1 MVHSLRQA
9 KSESY
14 LNRLLE
20 GKDADF
26 QRRVLAVTVE
36 HGLSTSDPLFLIML
50 ATGQLQVLLEDKPA
64 ELDLLFKRWAEGIY
78 EHLEKAKRTAIAG
91 QEIEIRKMVNRLI
104 QHCESKERRRWQI
117 MLPALGLMIAAI
129 GFGVLTGLSVPVW
142 LGGGYASGEPKK
154 LTVAEVETLRWAA
167 SVRGKLA
174 RDILTWNSESLSN
187 LTCTKTPTQRSLVSQ
202 EKGKTLV
209 SDYCLLRVKKP

>member
-26 QRRVLAVTVE
+26 QRRILAVTVE

-78 EHLEKAKRTAIAG
+78 DHLEKAKRTAIAEKLYISIG
-91 QEIEIRKMVNRLI
+91 TVKSDVRSILFKLNADDRTQ
-104 QHCESKERRRWQI
+104 
-117 MLPALGLMIAAI
+117 AAI
-129 GFGVLTGLSVPVW
+129 CALRRGLV
-142 LGGGYASGEPKK
+142 
-154 LTVAEVETLRWAA
+154 
-167 SVRGKLA
+167 
-174 RDILTWNSESLSN
+174 
-187 LTCTKTPTQRSLVSQ
+187 Q
-202 EKGKTLV
+202 
-209 SDYCLLRVKKP
+209 